1 MRKKSFSIF
10 RFPYWFNK
18 LVTSILTLL
27 CLCLSVYRRDPFCFI
42 GWPIQI
48 LVCIELLWH
57 TLLFH
62 IEVTKDLTVLSEKVK
77 MLEYPWCTLS
87 EWFEPLWW
95 CLLRDGGYFIVVL
108 CTIISLHLSHLP
120 YSYFSD
126 QLYDEDLFNLSL
138 QSIYPRQRQR
148 RQRRSRCVIHYVLS
162 RKICIHRR
170 SCK

>member
-1 MRKKSFSIF
+1 M
-10 RFPYWFNK
+10 
-18 LVTSILTLL
+18 TSILTLL
-27 CLCLSVYRRDPFCFI
+27 CLCLSVYRNDHFCSI

-48 LVCIELLWH
+48 LVSFEFSWH
-57 TLLFH
+57 TLLFY
-62 IEVTKDLTVLSEKVK
+62 IEVTNDLQVLSEEVK

-120 YSYFSD
+120 YSYFSE
-126 QLYDEDLFNLSL
+126 QLLDEYQLFDENLFNLSL

-148 RQRRSRCVIHYVLS
+148 RQRHSRCVIHYVLL
-162 RKICIHRR
+162 RR
-170 SCK
+170 GHIRYRNCKRLFHKK